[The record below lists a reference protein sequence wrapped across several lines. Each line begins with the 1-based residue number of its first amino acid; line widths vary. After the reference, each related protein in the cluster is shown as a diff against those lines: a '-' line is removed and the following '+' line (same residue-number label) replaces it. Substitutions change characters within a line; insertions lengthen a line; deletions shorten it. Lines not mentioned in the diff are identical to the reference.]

1 VRAADR
7 QGVMTR
13 RRALTGGPQPQ
24 CQAAAL
30 ADRRAQRHS
39 AGRRGFKLDSKIF
52 QTDSK
57 FSKLWLFEKVSSLS
71 PKMGNKIWLERTWD
85 EEELCLKNFPQI
97 RNGFGTKIQRTS
109 MSWISI
115 EIYWKFLELWISMRF
130 GQQAPCYT
138 LLPGKN

>member
-1 VRAADR
+1 VPHGGRRRSGEGPGFGDVGQQGTDVTALGCSDISGRHTPHGCGRRGSDRGVRRGTTTQVRAADR

-57 FSKLWLFEKVSSLS
+57 FSKL
-71 PKMGNKIWLERTWD
+71 
-85 EEELCLKNFPQI
+85 
-97 RNGFGTKIQRTS
+97 
-109 MSWISI
+109 
-115 EIYWKFLELWISMRF
+115 
-130 GQQAPCYT
+130 
-138 LLPGKN
+138 